1 MADQDTSQDTSTQTE
16 PPAAL
21 PLKAKVPSARP
32 AELHPGEILRP
43 TREAH
48 TVASPGNPDNNKLI
62 VGREIELSGNISA
75 CERMVVEGKVEAEL
89 KDCREIEIASTGTFK
104 GVAAIDVAEIS
115 GNFDGTLTARD
126 ILIVRASGRVTGTV
140 RFGKLEIE
148 RGGEIIG
155 DIGLCGDPDGD

>member
-1 MADQDTSQDTSTQTE
+1 MADQEASQDTSTQTGL
-16 PPAAL
+16 PAAL
-21 PLKAKVPSARP
+21 PLKAEAPSAPSAALRPGEVPRP
-32 AELHPGEILRP
+32 A
-43 TREAH
+43 REAH

-104 GVAAIDVAEIS
+104 GVASIDVAEIS